1 MWKIWLRQSK
11 TSEATRVRLYNCYVL
26 PILLH
31 NCGTWALTQ
40 GDLISLERFHCQQLC
55 RIIGVVYPATIS
67 NDKSEPAS
75 ISLTTQS
82 LAVIRHILRHPA
94 GIPAYRYMDYKEDK
108 WRGRQRLALPTVLD
122 ADLQTLSSGHR
133 LRNTPDLY
141 MLRLCAQDKQAWKE
155 HLG

>member
-11 TSEATRVRLYNCYVL
+11 TSKATRVRLYNCYVL

-40 GDLISLERFHCQQLC
+40 ASNAFIA
-55 RIIGVVYPATIS
+55 ITGVVYPATIS

-94 GIPAYRYMDYKEDK
+94 GIPAYRYMD
-108 WRGRQRLALPTVLD
+108 
-122 ADLQTLSSGHR
+122 
-133 LRNTPDLY
+133 
-141 MLRLCAQDKQAWKE
+141 
-155 HLG
+155 